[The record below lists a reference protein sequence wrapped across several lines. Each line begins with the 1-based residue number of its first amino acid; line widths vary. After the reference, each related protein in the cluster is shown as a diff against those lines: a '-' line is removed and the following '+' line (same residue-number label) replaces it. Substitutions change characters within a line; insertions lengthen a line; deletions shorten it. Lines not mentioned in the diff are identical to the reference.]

1 VSVTKI
7 PAQLEAALVRE
18 ALLKKQVSK
27 QIADHWQQRA
37 WMADLW
43 AELEDQKNERVH
55 WQQRAWIAEDKVAKL
70 QSKIDTAIEQLNEHI
85 HEDKHHLDDILFDLE
100 GGCDSFKLELHR

>member
-27 QIADHWQQRA
+27 IQ
-37 WMADLW
+37 
-43 AELEDQKNERVH
+43 AEND
-55 WQQRAWIAEDKVAKL
+55 KL

-85 HEDKHHLDDILFDLE
+85 HIHVDMHQLDDILFDLE
-100 GGCDSFKLELHR
+100 GGCDSFKLELCDEY

>member
-1 VSVTKI
+1 MSVTKI

-27 QIADHWQQRA
+27 IQ
-37 WMADLW
+37 
-43 AELEDQKNERVH
+43 AEND
-55 WQQRAWIAEDKVAKL
+55 KL

-85 HEDKHHLDDILFDLE
+85 HIHVDSHHLDDILFDLE
-100 GGCDSFKLELHR
+100 GGCDSFKLELCDEY